1 VVSPLSYCDISI
13 NKPYPANVLSNLAAN
28 AFIFEG
34 YECASM
40 EGLLQSFKF
49 RDFAKA
55 QEVMKLVGLDAKYAG
70 RTGDGWK
77 ANGTLY
83 WKGNPIDRHG
93 KGYQDLLDDAYGALA
108 TNVEFKLALIDARRR
123 SISHR
128 VGHDDPNYTIL
139 TRDEFVSRIERL
151 IEAVTANGVTQ

>member
-1 VVSPLSYCDISI
+1 MSYLDISI
-13 NKPYPANVLSNLAAN
+13 NKPYPANVLSNLAPN

-49 RDFAKA
+49 HNFDTA
-55 QEVMKLVGLDAKYAG
+55 QQIMKLHGLDAKYAG
-70 RTGDGWK
+70 RAGDGWK
-77 ANGTLY
+77 ANGTLF
-83 WKGNPIDRHG
+83 WKTHPIDRHG
-93 KGYQDLLDDAYGALA
+93 KGYQDLLDDAYDALA

-123 SISHR
+123 GISHR

-139 TRDEFVSRIERL
+139 TRNEFVSRIERL
-151 IEAVTANGVTQ
+151 IKEITANGVTQ